1 MTATPQGLAVE
12 ISVPRRAVSDF
23 LQLAKPGVVF
33 MVLVTALVGFYL
45 GSNARPDLLLLG
57 GTLLGVGSAAAGTLA
72 LNQYMERD
80 LDARMNRTRDRPLP
94 GGRLQPLDALVFG
107 AVLTATGLLV
117 LCFAVNVKSGFVT
130 AMTVVTYLFVYTP
143 LKRRTPLCSLIG
155 AVPGA
160 LPPVAGWAAATDGLG
175 VGAWVLFAIL
185 FFWQLPHS
193 LAIARLYADDYA
205 RAGFRLLP
213 VVDRSGRSTERQI
226 LANCFALLV
235 VGLFPTLLGM
245 AGRVY
250 FFSAL
255 VLGLGFLAFG
265 VLTLTSGS
273 LAASR
278 RVLLASLVYL
288 PLLLGF
294 MAADKL

>member
-1 MTATPQGLAVE
+1 MSATPRGLAVE
-12 ISVPRRAVSDF
+12 ISVPRRALSDF
-23 LQLAKPGVVF
+23 AQLAKPGVVF
-33 MVLVTALVGFYL
+33 MVLVTAVVGFYL
-45 GSNARPDLLLLG
+45 GSNERPDLVLLG
-57 GTLLGVGSAAAGTLA
+57 GTLLGIGAAAAGTLA
-72 LNQYMERD
+72 LNQYVERD

-94 GGRLQPLDALVFG
+94 SGRLQPLDALVFG
-107 AVLTATGLLV
+107 ASLTAAGLLI
-117 LCFAVNVKSGFVT
+117 LCFAVNMRSGFVT
-130 AMTVVTYLFVYTP
+130 ALTVVSYLLLYTP
-143 LKRRTPLCSLIG
+143 SKRRTPLCSLIG

-160 LPPVAGWAAATDGLG
+160 LPPVAGWAAATNDLG
-175 VGAWVLFAIL
+175 PGAWVLFAIL

-213 VVDRSGRSTERQI
+213 VVDRDGRSTERQI
-226 LANCFALLV
+226 FANCLALLV

-245 AGRVY
+245 TGAVY
-250 FFSAL
+250 FVSAL
-255 VLGLGFLAFG
+255 ILGVGFLICGA
-265 VLTLTSGS
+265 LTVTSRS

-288 PLLLGF
+288 PLLLGV

>member
-1 MTATPQGLAVE
+1 MNATPRGLTVE
-12 ISVPRRAVSDF
+12 IAVPRRALADF
-23 LQLAKPGVVF
+23 AQLAKPGVVF
-33 MVLVTALVGFYL
+33 MVLVTAVVGFHL
-45 GSNARPDLLLLG
+45 GSEQRPDLLLLG
-57 GTLLGVGSAAAGTLA
+57 GTLLGVGLAAAGTLA

-94 GGRLQPLDALVFG
+94 SGRLQPLDALVFG
-107 AVLTATGLLV
+107 ASLTAAGLLI
-117 LCFAVNVKSGFVT
+117 LCFAVNARSGFVT
-130 AMTVVTYLFVYTP
+130 ALTVVTYLLLYTP

-160 LPPVAGWAAATDGLG
+160 LPPVAGWAAATNDLGL
-175 VGAWVLFAIL
+175 GAWVLFAIL

-213 VVDRSGRSTERQI
+213 VVDRDGRSTERQI
-226 LANCFALLV
+226 FANCLALLV
-235 VGLFPTLLGM
+235 VGLLPTLLGM
-245 AGRVY
+245 TGGLY
-250 FFSAL
+250 FISSL
-255 VLGLGFLAFG
+255 VLGAGFLVCGA
-265 VLTLTSGS
+265 LTVTDRS

-288 PLLLGF
+288 PLLLGI